1 MSAMGGKR
9 PLAIVV
15 ADLSLGRAADLDPL
29 AFRASTDPIGGRL
42 FIRKLKP
49 GERAS
54 ETADR
59 VYIGRLEGGR
69 ISWTGSV
76 DADGKTV
83 SGASPADFANI
94 QEAETDAIAWARA
107 LGATELQIE
116 GPNA

>member
-1 MSAMGGKR
+1 MGGENH
-9 PLAIVV
+9 V
-15 ADLSLGRAADLDPL
+15 
-29 AFRASTDPIGGRL
+29 

-59 VYIGRLEGGR
+59 IRIDRRGDGR

-76 DADGKTV
+76 SVGGKAEVGDSLT
-83 SGASPADFANI
+83 DFATV
-94 QEAETDAIAWARA
+94 QEAETDAIGWARDR
-107 LGATELQIE
+107 GARELQIE